1 MNTNEKQNG
10 EFVDILK
17 SNYKLRIEEID
28 KFSRDFSNISA
39 DFRSKY
45 LVEVLDLLQYHVD
58 LQKKFTKNYLIWYD
72 TDLMDKESMIITK
85 SWINTMHLI
94 RSFYTSLLDYGT
106 KNMRIINQGF
116 IHILQMAE
124 MYYDMFE
131 NMPPIQKNMLIAII
145 KQVKEYN
152 DNFMQEQVPRKKS
165 LSNKKAQKNQIVA
178 KEIS

>member
-1 MNTNEKQNG
+1 LNTNEKQNN

-45 LVEVLDLLQYHVD
+45 LIELIDLLQHNMD
-58 LQKKFTKNYLIWYD
+58 LQKKLAKNYPIWYD
-72 TDLMDKESMIITK
+72 PDLLGRESMMITK
-85 SWINTMHLI
+85 SWINNIHLI
-94 RSFYTSLLDYGT
+94 GSFYTSLLDYGT
-106 KNMRIINQGF
+106 KNMRIFNQG
-116 IHILQMAE
+116 ITHVLQMIE
-124 MYYDMFE
+124 MYHDMFE
-131 NMPPIQKNMLIAII
+131 NMPPIQKNMLISLI
-145 KQVKEYN
+145 KQVRECN
-152 DNFMQEQVPRKKS
+152 DKFMQEQIPQKKS